1 MSSFRL
7 LPWESN
13 VVTYRFMGSDK
24 CMVPFIDTMK
34 KQAANAAIA
43 VAQSCTYTVKA
54 AWGVKKN
61 SNLMSKE
68 KKKKHNLLLLW
79 TAVGLTWLQP
89 GFSNVEYQRPNRR
102 GLQTS
107 GLIIQKRVL
116 DDDSAKRSS
125 APQKKN
131 RKTKNKTFL

>member
-43 VAQSCTYTVKA
+43 VA
-54 AWGVKKN
+54 
-61 SNLMSKE
+61 
-68 KKKKHNLLLLW
+68 
-79 TAVGLTWLQP
+79 
-89 GFSNVEYQRPNRR
+89 
-102 GLQTS
+102 
-107 GLIIQKRVL
+107 
-116 DDDSAKRSS
+116 
-125 APQKKN
+125 
-131 RKTKNKTFL
+131 